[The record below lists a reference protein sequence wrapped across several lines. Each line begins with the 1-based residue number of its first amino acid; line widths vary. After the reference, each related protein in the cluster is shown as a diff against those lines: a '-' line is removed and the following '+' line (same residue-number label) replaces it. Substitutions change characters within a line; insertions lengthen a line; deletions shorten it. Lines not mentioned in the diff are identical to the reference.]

1 MKRLLLVVMLAVP
14 LVALAEPQ
22 GQNLV
27 FRGGT
32 DLVTVDVNV
41 NSGKRPVTG
50 LRPEDFEVYD
60 SGVRQVVTDVTYG
73 RLPIDLRLVFDTSGS
88 IDDVELQT
96 YVRAMKQIAQSLQPQ
111 DRCDIVTFSRRIV
124 EAAAL
129 QPPPVK
135 IEARRIAGDTTSFF
149 DAVSL
154 ALITPPVLGRRQLTI
169 VMSDGEDNSSFFDQ
183 AAMTEIVKRT
193 DAVVYAVLPIA
204 TWHPTDDKADKIMVE
219 RLSTLTGLTGG
230 RIISPNR
237 DLDIVPAFLT
247 AIEEF
252 RKSYVIAY
260 TATGVDRRGW
270 HDLKVNVRGTKI
282 YDVRARRGYV
292 GTALQIP

>member
-1 MKRLLLVVMLAVP
+1 MRRILLAVMLAVP

-22 GQNLV
+22 EQNLV

-41 NSGKRPVTG
+41 YSGKKPVTG
-50 LRPEDFEVYD
+50 LKSEDFEVYD
-60 SGVRQVVTDVTYG
+60 SGVRQIVTDVTYG

-88 IDDVELQT
+88 IDDIELQT
-96 YVRAMKQIAQSLQPQ
+96 YVRAMKQITQSLQPQ

-135 IEARRIAGDTTSFF
+135 IDARRVAGNTTSFF

-169 VMSDGEDNSSFFDQ
+169 VMSDAEDNSSFFDQ

-193 DAVVYAVLPIA
+193 DAVVYAVLPIT
-204 TWHPTDDKADKIMVE
+204 TWHPTDDKEDKIMLE
-219 RLSTLTGLTGG
+219 RLSTLTSMTGG
-230 RIISPNR
+230 RIISPNH
-237 DLDIVPAFLT
+237 DLEIVPAFLT

-252 RKSYVIAY
+252 RKSYVVAY
-260 TATGVDRRGW
+260 TATGVDRPGW
-270 HDLKVNVRGTKI
+270 HDLKVNVHGTKT

-292 GTALQIP
+292 GATVQIP

>member
-1 MKRLLLVVMLAVP
+1 MRRILLAVMLAVP

-22 GQNLV
+22 EQNLV

-41 NSGKRPVTG
+41 YSGKKPVTG
-50 LRPEDFEVYD
+50 LKSEDFEVYD

-88 IDDVELQT
+88 IDDIELQT
-96 YVRAMKQIAQSLQPQ
+96 YVRAMKQITQSLQPQ

-135 IEARRIAGDTTSFF
+135 IDARRVAGNTTSFF

-169 VMSDGEDNSSFFDQ
+169 VMSDAEDNSSFFDQ

-193 DAVVYAVLPIA
+193 DAVVYAVLPIT
-204 TWHPTDDKADKIMVE
+204 TWHPTDDKEDKIMLE
-219 RLSTLTGLTGG
+219 RLSTLTSMTGG
-230 RIISPNR
+230 RIISPNH
-237 DLDIVPAFLT
+237 DLEIVPAFLT

-252 RKSYVIAY
+252 RKSYVVAY
-260 TATGVDRRGW
+260 TATGVDRPGW
-270 HDLKVNVRGTKI
+270 HDLKVNVHGTKT

-292 GTALQIP
+292 GATVQIP

>member
-1 MKRLLLVVMLAVP
+1 MKRLLLAVMLAVP

-60 SGVRQVVTDVTYG
+60 SGVRQVVTDATYG

-96 YVRAMKQIAQSLQPQ
+96 YVRAMKHIAQSLQPQ

-135 IEARRIAGDTTSFF
+135 IDARRVAGDTTSFF
-149 DAVSL
+149 DAVTL

-169 VMSDGEDNSSFFDQ
+169 VMSDAEDNSSFFDQ

-204 TWHPTDDKADKIMVE
+204 SWHATDDKEDKMMHE
-219 RLSTLTGLTGG
+219 RLSTLTRMTGG

-252 RKSYVIAY
+252 RQSYVLAY
-260 TATGVDRRGW
+260 TATGVDRAGW
-270 HDLKVNVRGTKI
+270 HDLSVNVRGGAKP
-282 YDVRARRGYV
+282 YVVRARRGYI
-292 GTALQIP
+292 G

>member
-1 MKRLLLVVMLAVP
+1 MRRLLIAAFVCVP
-14 LVALAEPQ
+14 LVALAEVQEQ
-22 GQNLV
+22 GLV
-27 FRGGT
+27 FRAGT

-41 NSGKRPVTG
+41 NNGKKSVAG

-60 SGVRQVVTDVTYG
+60 NGVRQTVTDVTYG

-88 IDDVELQT
+88 IDDVALQA
-96 YVRAMKQIAQSLQPQ
+96 YVRAMRQIALSLKPQ

-135 IEARRIAGDTTSFF
+135 IDARRVPGDTTSFF

-169 VMSDGEDNSSFFDQ
+169 VMSDAEDNSSFFDQ

-204 TWHPTDDKADKIMVE
+204 AWHPTDDQQDKIMLE

-230 RIISPNR
+230 RIITPNH
-237 DLDIVPAFLT
+237 DLDVVPAFLT
-247 AIEEF
+247 AIDEF
-252 RKSYVIAY
+252 RQSYVLAY
-260 TATGVDRRGW
+260 TATGVDRGGW
-270 HDLKVNVRGTKI
+270 HDLLVSVHGSKPYV
-282 YDVRARRGYV
+282 VRARRGYI
-292 GTALQIP
+292 G

>member
-1 MKRLLLVVMLAVP
+1 MRRILLSVMLAVP

-22 GQNLV
+22 EQNLV
-27 FRGGT
+27 FRAGT

-41 NSGKRPVTG
+41 YSGKKPVMG
-50 LRPEDFEVYD
+50 LKSEDFEVYD

-129 QPPPVK
+129 QAPPVK
-135 IEARRIAGDTTSFF
+135 IDARRVAGNTTSFF

-169 VMSDGEDNSSFFDQ
+169 VMSDAEDNSSFFDQ

-204 TWHPTDDKADKIMVE
+204 TWHPTDDKEDKIMLE
-219 RLSTLTGLTGG
+219 RLSTLTSMTGG
-230 RIISPNR
+230 RIISPNH
-237 DLDIVPAFLT
+237 DLEIVPAFLT

-252 RKSYVIAY
+252 RKSYVVAY
-260 TATGVDRRGW
+260 TATGVDRPGW
-270 HDLKVNVRGTKI
+270 HDLKVNVHGTKT

-292 GTALQIP
+292 GATVQIP